1 MTSLPTNYS
10 EEGMLRDLEI
20 SKNPEAYLEVD
31 GFKYSQYTTENDVH
45 LYKSLSTVGDFYC
58 KIWFRK
64 EEFDEDRDIGV
75 RNVILV
81 GTNDDDPFID
91 DSLILSRYF
100 NENGTV
106 FVNAKFRRELTD
118 LPYANRDLKDCVKF
132 LSSCIGKYNGRKDE
146 IKLVDRDNN
155 EATYTMVYDEDDLSM
170 TCSDSSAPLTLEQT
184 YPNTIPDDAPIKD
197 WGNSILGEP
206 DQTFGS
212 TSKTYNTVFGSGSI
226 SVSALKSAFGSNKN
240 NIASYYRGGEIAN
253 ISQNNGV
260 PTSGQISFSSFR
272 NSCNKIEANCSGNWN
287 QMSTSSVFGG
297 EWGAKI
303 NKTITLSGHAG
314 SRSQGSP
321 AVTISSG
328 AQGNTIVFQIT
339 SGGRAYGWAGSPAGY
354 NLSQGPVDGSGT
366 LNSGG
371 PGGVSMHVATPCQGA
386 GALSSAE
393 GGGGGGGK
401 GGKGGQGGCG
411 GHGGGRRCNGTFC
424 WRRKRHC
431 NNDGGAGGEGGQGG
445 RGAWGL
451 GYSWDP
457 SAGWWVNISGT
468 HLTGAGGGAAGAAG
482 GTNAGQGGT
491 GGTGGGGGSYSV
503 SGSSG
508 QQGQTGVGGGGD
520 YDGCGFPCGRSGAA
534 GQGGTSGGSGA
545 TKYTTSGNG
554 YLY

>member
-1 MTSLPTNYS
+1 MTLPTNYS
-10 EEGMLRDLEI
+10 EEGMLRDVEI
-20 SKNPEAYLEVD
+20 SKNPEAYLEID
-31 GFKYSQYTTENDVH
+31 GFKYSQYTMEQDVH
-45 LYKSLSTVGDFYC
+45 LYKSLATVGDFYC

-64 EEFDEDRDIGV
+64 EEFDEDRDIGA

-91 DSLILSRYF
+91 DSLLLSRYF

-155 EATYTMVYDEDDLSM
+155 EATYTMVYDENDLSM

-184 YPNTIPDDAPIKD
+184 YPNTIPDDAPIKE
-197 WGNSILGEP
+197 WGTNVLGEL

-212 TSKTYNTVFGSGSI
+212 TSKSYVTAWGSGSI
-226 SVSALKSAFGSNKN
+226 SLGSLKSTFGASSNS
-240 NIASYYRGGEIAN
+240 ISGYYRGGGNVGN
-253 ISQNNGV
+253 ISQNNSI
-260 PTSGQISFSSFR
+260 PTSGGISFGNFR
-272 NSCNKIEANCSGNWN
+272 NACYKIEANCSGNWN

-297 EWGAKI
+297 EWGATI

-328 AQGNTIVFQIT
+328 AGGNTIQFQIT

-354 NLSQGPVDGSGT
+354 NLSAGPVDGSGT
-366 LNSGG
+366 LSSGG

-401 GGKGGQGGCG
+401 GGQGGQGGCG

-431 NNDGGAGGEGGQGG
+431 NNDGGSGGQGGQGG

-482 GTNAGQGGT
+482 GTNAGQGGA
-491 GGTGGGGGSYSV
+491 GGTGGGGGSYSA
-503 SGSSG
+503 SGQSG
-508 QQGQTGVGGGGD
+508 QQGQTGVSGGGD
-520 YDGCGFPCGRSGAA
+520 YDGCGYPCGQSGAA
-534 GQGGTSGGSGA
+534 GQGGTGGGSGA